1 MAERATRL
9 LADAEELLFV
19 DVVLAECVFVLE
31 SVYELDRPRVAGL
44 MRAALDLPS
53 ARVAEADL
61 LWRALELYE
70 LTGLHFVDAY
80 LAASAEVRD
89 RAVASFDRGFDRLP
103 TIRRIEP

>member
-1 MAERATRL
+1 VAE
-9 LADAEELLFV
+9 F
-19 DVVLAECVFVLE
+19 
-31 SVYELDRPRVAGL
+31 
-44 MRAALDLPS
+44 MRAALDLTS
-53 ARVAEADL
+53 VRVGETDV